1 MNRLF
6 LVVVGLIL
14 LAPTGAVFAQDD
26 EPKLKYFLMVAEP
39 NGEAWKG
46 VIEGGGDMAVPARA
60 AIEAMG
66 GQLLSYY
73 IGVAES
79 KNYGVVAF
87 PDSYDTAKIIYL
99 RSAQGLMKSME
110 FIEIIPSDKAAGL
123 FEEINDLL
131 NPAEE

>member
-1 MNRLF
+1 MKNI
-6 LVVVGLIL
+6 V
-14 LAPTGAVFAQDD
+14 LAIVMVLSFSGAAIAQDD

-39 NGEAWKG
+39 NGAAWKG
-46 VIEGGGDMAVPARA
+46 VIEGGGDMAVPARE

-66 GQLLSYY
+66 GKLLSYY

-131 NPAEE
+131 NPTDGQ

>member
-1 MNRLF
+1 MAIL
-6 LVVVGLIL
+6 GLSGGVL
-14 LAPTGAVFAQDD
+14 AQDD
-26 EPKLKYFLMVAEP
+26 EPQLKYFLMIAEP
-39 NGEAWKG
+39 NNAAWKG
-46 VIEGGGDMAVPARA
+46 AIEGSGDKAVPARA

-66 GQLLSYY
+66 GKLLSYY

-110 FIEIIPSDKAAGL
+110 FIEIIPSDQAASL
-123 FEEINDLL
+123 FEDVDELL
-131 NPAEE
+131 NPKDSE